1 MRADADHRDIETIR
15 AHDKTTGKDLIL
27 NVPKDA
33 SMEEVMAEYT
43 RKFNEQEGKEL
54 SKDEFRRAP
63 RASPAPA
70 DARGAPQVRLRRF
83 VRDGQ

>member
-33 SMEEVMAEYT
+33 SMEEV
-43 RKFNEQEGKEL
+43 
-54 SKDEFRRAP
+54 
-63 RASPAPA
+63 
-70 DARGAPQVRLRRF
+70 RLRRF